1 VTIIDVQ
8 RGGPSTGMPTRTQQ
22 ADLLACAHAS
32 HGDTKHVLLFPE
44 DPHECF
50 EHAALA
56 LDLADRLQTPVFVLT
71 DLDIGMN
78 QRLCKPFAWDDA
90 RVYDR
95 GKVMTAED
103 LEAGKEF
110 GRYLDAD
117 GDGIPWRT
125 RPGTHPTKGG
135 YFTRGTTKD
144 AYARYSEAGPD
155 YIYNMERLLRK
166 FETAK
171 SLVPAPVLQSASM
184 PATDGVIFFG
194 STSPAMAEAHALL
207 QAQGVHL
214 DTLRVRAYPFSD
226 AVGDFIAAHA
236 RVFVV
241 EQNRDAQLRTL
252 LIEEFDTDPAKLVK
266 ILHYD
271 GTPITARFIAGAIG
285 AKCGMGEKKT
295 EKVA

>member
-1 VTIIDVQ
+1 
-8 RGGPSTGMPTRTQQ
+8 
-22 ADLLACAHAS
+22 
-32 HGDTKHVLLFPE
+32 
-44 DPHECF
+44 
-50 EHAALA
+50 
-56 LDLADRLQTPVFVLT
+56 
-71 DLDIGMN
+71 
-78 QRLCKPFAWDDA
+78 
-90 RVYDR
+90 
-95 GKVMTAED
+95 MTAEE
-103 LEAGKEF
+103 LESGREF
-110 GRYLDAD
+110 ARYLDVD
-117 GDGIPWRT
+117 GDGIPSRT
-125 RPGTHPTKGG
+125 YPGTHPTKGG
-135 YFTRGTTKD
+135 YFTRGTTKN
-144 AYARYSEAGPD
+144 ARAQYSEAGPD

-171 SLVPAPVLQSASM
+171 SLVPAPVLRSADIA
-184 PATDGVIFFG
+184 ATDGVIFFG

-226 AVGDFIAAHA
+226 AVGDFIASHA

-252 LIEEFDTDPAKLVK
+252 LIEEFDTDPLRLVK

-285 AKCGMGEKKT
+285 AKCGVDAKAA